1 MKTKEIIGDRMGD
14 NIEILYNKFVDV
26 INDFAEI
33 DNIGDYEKTFTVIK
47 AIQLIHFIMITVVA
61 EDKETAQRLLQANN
75 AYLQNQIDKH
85 YEQLD

>member
-1 MKTKEIIGDRMGD
+1 MGD

-47 AIQLIHFIMITVVA
+47 AMQLIHFIMITVIA
-61 EDKETAQRLLQANN
+61 EDKETAQRLLQVNN
-75 AYLQNQIDKH
+75 TYLQNQIDKH
-85 YEQLD
+85 YEQLDKN